1 MCPDSNGS
9 LASVVEMSAPIS
21 RADVVVVYDLDG
33 VITTRD
39 SFTALILTR
48 LRKAPLRLVQALPA
62 AAAMLLSRHG
72 ELRHRAARRV
82 AEIALAGMA
91 ERDYAEL
98 ALEFGNSIGGDASWI
113 RAEAVQR
120 IRRQHAEGARVVIAT
135 ASERQLAQA
144 LLVRAG
150 VPYDALS
157 ASLLAASHTGM
168 IVIDHRVGSRK
179 TVALREQQVPI
190 EEAEFVTDSMT
201 DLPTAQVAARVVL
214 IGASPRTREHYARAG
229 IKILRS
235 AM

>member
-113 RAEAVQR
+113 RPEAVQR

-135 ASERQLAQA
+135 ASERQ
-144 LLVRAG
+144 G
-150 VPYDALS
+150 
-157 ASLLAASHTGM
+157 T
-168 IVIDHRVGSRK
+168 
-179 TVALREQQVPI
+179 
-190 EEAEFVTDSMT
+190 
-201 DLPTAQVAARVVL
+201 AAR
-214 IGASPRTREHYARAG
+214 IGDR
-229 IKILRS
+229 L
-235 AM
+235 

>member
-9 LASVVEMSAPIS
+9 LASVVEMSARIS
-21 RADVVVVYDLDG
+21 RADVVVYDLDG

-39 SFTALILTR
+39 SFTALILMR

-62 AAAMLLSRHG
+62 AAAMLLGRHG

-82 AEIALAGMA
+82 AEIALAGMV

-98 ALEFGNSIGGDASWI
+98 ALAFGNSIGGDASWI
-113 RAEAVQR
+113 RPEAVQR
-120 IRRQHAEGARVVIAT
+120 IRRQH
-135 ASERQLAQA
+135 
-144 LLVRAG
+144 
-150 VPYDALS
+150 
-157 ASLLAASHTGM
+157 TGM
-168 IVIDHRVGSRK
+168 VVTDHRVGARK

-214 IGASPRTREHYARAG
+214 IGASSKTRDRYARAG
-229 IKILRS
+229 IKFLRS